1 MTPDD
6 HIRALHRRAAAD
18 DQAVADR
25 LARLFAPQRRPRRPQ
40 TQRTSAPA
48 WITATPHPEAPER
61 SIMDGLHTYRG
72 IVATHR
78 SMRGAGIT
86 INPAHP
92 APSLPPPAPMDDTH
106 AARDVLILALAA
118 EGRSQSQIAALVG
131 VHRST
136 VGRVLR
142 KQAA

>member
-1 MTPDD
+1 
-6 HIRALHRRAAAD
+6 
-18 DQAVADR
+18 
-25 LARLFAPQRRPRRPQ
+25 
-40 TQRTSAPA
+40 
-48 WITATPHPEAPER
+48 
-61 SIMDGLHTYRG
+61 MDGLHTYRG

-78 SMRGAGIT
+78 SKRGAGIT

-92 APSLPPPAPMDDTH
+92 APSLPAPPDDIQDG
-106 AARDVLILALAA
+106 RDVLIRALAA
-118 EGRSQSQIAALVG
+118 EGRTQSQIAALVG